1 MFQWKQWNFRISI
14 ECGGGF
20 EPKSN
25 SFVLIL
31 YKQLYLNVFLIIK
44 YSINIYFFII
54 FLLESI
60 IIFFSL
66 LFICKY

>member
-1 MFQWKQWNFRISI
+1 VFQWKQWNFRISI

-44 YSINIYFFII
+44 YSINIYF
-54 FLLESI
+54 LLFFFWRALSF
-60 IIFFSL
+60 FFSIVSL
-66 LFICKY
+66 